1 MQPPRYAAQ
10 TTIPEVPY
18 LPGINSRPADFQVTT
33 SPTSEDWR
41 KDMGYLHG
49 IDLFNHA
56 CYWEAHE
63 AWEHR
68 WLHVTEEKL
77 LRKHLQGL
85 IQASAALLKLVSSQ
99 PEPART
105 IWERGRTRLT
115 AIAADAPEKRM
126 GSITSPRR
134 PCTTAQ
140 KRSGNS
146 PSLAEDRPGEAS
158 AGWLDRTAPGG
169 SCSATVDRA
178 DSILSLP
185 VREHHHLWSR

>member
-10 TTIPEVPY
+10 TPIPEVPY

-63 AWEHR
+63 AWEHQ
-68 WLHVTEEKL
+68 WLHVAEGELVRT
-77 LRKHLQGL
+77 HLQGL

-105 IWERGRTRLT
+105 IWERGRTRLMT
-115 AIAADAPEKRM
+115 IAADAPEKIYR
-126 GSITSPRR
+126 GIEIAPLIT
-134 PCTTAQ
+134 TLDALIDKGTAVF
-140 KRSGNS
+140 
-146 PSLAEDRPGEAS
+146 S
-158 AGWLDRTAPGG
+158 APAIILVGWT
-169 SCSATVDRA
+169 
-178 DSILSLP
+178 
-185 VREHHHLWSR
+185 